1 MIPKPR
7 PRSEAAAEAADLL
20 DQTSKHPDV
29 NPDVAAAVRRQAAR
43 LREQAKRGEQR

>member
-20 DQTSKHPDV
+20 DQTSKHPDA
-29 NPDVAAAVRRQAAR
+29 NPDVAAATRRQADR
-43 LREQAKRGEQR
+43 LRKGAERGEQR

>member
-20 DQTSKHPDV
+20 DQTSKHPGT
-29 NPDVAAAVRRQAAR
+29 NPDVAAATRRRADQLRKDAERRQR
-43 LREQAKRGEQR
+43 